1 MLEVRDV
8 RVFRGDVEALK
19 RVSLTVSPGQV
30 VAVVGPGGAGKS
42 TLLDVLSGSVTP
54 GMGSVCLDH
63 YPLATWTPRAL
74 ARRRA
79 VLPQLQEL
87 SFAFGALEV
96 VLLGRSPYFGAST
109 RQHDQRVAR
118 ECLAETGAE
127 HLAGRNYTTLSA
139 GERERVQLARVLAQ
153 VHFTQPGHESVGR
166 YLLLDEPASCLDP
179 AARHATLEVIR
190 RSVERG
196 IGAVLALRDLDLA
209 ATYGDRVVILAG
221 GMVLAD
227 GLPGKVLT
235 EPAVRNA
242 LGAPPVVLPLVPSV
256 TTAVLQ

>member
-1 MLEVRDV
+1 MLQARDV
-8 RVFRGDVEALK
+8 RVFRGDAEVLK
-19 RVSLTVSPGQV
+19 RVSLAVSPGQL

-42 TLLDVLSGSVTP
+42 TLLNVLSGSVTP

-63 YPLATWTPRAL
+63 YPLVTWTPRAL

-109 RQHDQRVAR
+109 RQDDLCVAR

-127 HLAGRNYTTLSA
+127 HLAGRDYTTLTA

-153 VHFTQPGHESVGR
+153 VHFTQPGTGVAGR
-166 YLLLDEPASCLDP
+166 YLLLDEPTSCLDP
-179 AARHATLEVIR
+179 ADRHATLEIIR
-190 RSVERG
+190 RCVERG
-196 IGAVLALRDLDLA
+196 IGAVVALRDLDLA
-209 ATYGDRVVILAG
+209 ATYGERVVFLAG

-227 GLPGKVLT
+227 GPPGEVLT
-235 EPAVRNA
+235 EPAVRHA
-242 LGAPPVVLPLVPSV
+242 LGASPVVLPLVPSV
-256 TTAVLQ
+256 TTALLQ

>member
-1 MLEVRDV
+1 MLQARDV
-8 RVFRGDVEALK
+8 RVFRGDAEVLK
-19 RVSLTVSPGQV
+19 RVSLTVSPGKL
-30 VAVVGPGGAGKS
+30 VAVVGACGAGKS

-63 YPLATWTPRAL
+63 YPLVTWTPRAL

-96 VLLGRSPYFGAST
+96 VLLGRSPYFGVST
-109 RQHDQRVAR
+109 RQDDLRVAR

-153 VHFTQPGHESVGR
+153 VHLTQPGHELAGR

-179 AARHATLEVIR
+179 ADRHATLEVIR

-196 IGAVLALRDLDLA
+196 AGAVVVLHDLGLA
-209 ATYGDRVVILAG
+209 AAYSDRVVILEG

-227 GLPGKVLT
+227 GSPGKVLT

-242 LGAPPVVLPLVPSV
+242 LGAPPVVLPRIPSV